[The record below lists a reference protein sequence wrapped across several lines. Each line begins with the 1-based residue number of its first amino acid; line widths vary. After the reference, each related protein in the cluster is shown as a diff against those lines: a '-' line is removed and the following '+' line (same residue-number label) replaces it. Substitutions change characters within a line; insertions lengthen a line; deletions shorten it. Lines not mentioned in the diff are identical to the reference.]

1 MCVLLHLIFCQ
12 RQDSSRI
19 SLSGCGIRKDL
30 KVSPWDG
37 WGPLCSK
44 ECGRGCETADEVRGS
59 ANPWMVGHQ
68 IGYEKQE
75 IN

>member
-1 MCVLLHLIFCQ
+1 MGCV
-12 RQDSSRI
+12 
-19 SLSGCGIRKDL
+19 KDL

-37 WGPLCSK
+37 WGPRCSK
-44 ECGRGCETADEVRGS
+44 RVREGGETADEVRGS
-59 ANPWMVGHQ
+59 ADPRMVGHQ